1 MKILQISHNYHV
13 TGGSDAVFFA
23 TTDLLQNAGHQVV
36 PFCMDSPNNL
46 PTQWSDYFP
55 KGADTKSQPVGDALR
70 YFYNLDARRKLEQL
84 IRDAGPFDAAHIH
97 IYHGKMTPAILP
109 VLRRHRIPVL
119 HSLHEYKLACP
130 VYTMQRSGKPCDSC
144 LSTGPLTS
152 LRHRCKDGSLARSA
166 IMAAEFMTARML
178 GDVRLV
184 DRFLCVSDFQRR
196 VMERAAIP
204 AQKLAT
210 LHNFVDTSAIQFQ
223 PGHDGYLLY
232 FGRIE
237 KLKGLETLIN
247 AAAQTGDQLKMAG
260 TGSWSGQLQAQ
271 IKGQSNIDFVGF
283 KNGQELARLIA
294 RARAVVVPS
303 EWYENCPM
311 SLLEAKAYGKP
322 IIGARIGGIPELV
335 REGVDGFL
343 FTPGNIAEL
352 KNALGALDKNCELFG
367 QNARKD
373 VEARFSPT
381 TYLDAL
387 LHHYRCLKQDRN
399 EQALQPA

>member
-1 MKILQISHNYHV
+1 
-13 TGGSDAVFFA
+13 
-23 TTDLLQNAGHQVV
+23 
-36 PFCMDSPNNL
+36 
-46 PTQWSDYFP
+46 
-55 KGADTKSQPVGDALR
+55 
-70 YFYNLDARRKLEQL
+70 
-84 IRDAGPFDAAHIH
+84 
-97 IYHGKMTPAILP
+97 
-109 VLRRHRIPVL
+109 
-119 HSLHEYKLACP
+119 
-130 VYTMQRSGKPCDSC
+130 
-144 LSTGPLTS
+144 
-152 LRHRCKDGSLARSA
+152 
-166 IMAAEFMTARML
+166 
-178 GDVRLV
+178 
-184 DRFLCVSDFQRR
+184 
-196 VMERAAIP
+196 
-204 AQKLAT
+204 
-210 LHNFVDTSAIQFQ
+210 
-223 PGHDGYLLY
+223 
-232 FGRIE
+232 
-237 KLKGLETLIN
+237 
-247 AAAQTGDQLKMAG
+247 
-260 TGSWSGQLQAQ
+260 LQAQ
-271 IKGQSNIDFVGF
+271 IKGQSNIDYVGF

-373 VEARFSPT
+373 VEARLSPT